1 MLTISIFF
9 DTVVL
14 TIKGEVQMHK
24 LVVTIAHKTFETLG
38 RIISINPQV
47 IPRIGDRIDMSTL
60 NTAPKVADVVW
71 NYDNP
76 NQTNVYV
83 WVD

>member
-1 MLTISIFF
+1 
-9 DTVVL
+9 
-14 TIKGEVQMHK
+14 MHK
-24 LVVTIAHKTFETLG
+24 LVVTISHKTFEKLG

-47 IPRIGDRIDMSTL
+47 IPRIGDRIEMNITPS
-60 NTAPKVADVVW
+60 PKVTDVVW

>member
-1 MLTISIFF
+1 
-9 DTVVL
+9 
-14 TIKGEVQMHK
+14 MHK
-24 LVVTIAHKTFETLG
+24 LVVTIAHKTFTAKLG

-47 IPRIGDRIDMSTL
+47 IPRVGDRIDMQITP
-60 NTAPKVADVVW
+60 APKVADVVW

-83 WVD
+83 WVE